1 MRISKVEAV
10 GNSQR
15 DAGCVDVCAVRQMA
29 VETREGGFTSREE
42 CACLQ
47 SGEFSEFFL
56 ESAACEGDERAIGS
70 GT

>member
-1 MRISKVEAV
+1 
-10 GNSQR
+10 
-15 DAGCVDVCAVRQMA
+15 MA

-70 GT
+70 GHVIDMKNT